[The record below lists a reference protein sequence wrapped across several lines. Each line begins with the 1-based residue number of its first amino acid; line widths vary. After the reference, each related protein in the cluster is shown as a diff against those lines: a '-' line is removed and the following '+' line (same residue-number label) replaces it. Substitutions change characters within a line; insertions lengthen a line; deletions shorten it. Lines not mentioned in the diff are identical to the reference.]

1 MIAKILTADEIRQS
15 EGRNYNPQVWDSNID
30 RMLNS
35 YKDVVFY
42 KVDKDNLY
50 SYDRYFVEYTLDEGL
65 RLFGR
70 FSYSSSMTNGG
81 FYRLDK
87 IPVNKDGI
95 TYADLLELSEKGEE
109 EEVKRLITEIQNSN
123 MLEISYGEFYDVNT
137 GEMVMIGTSKEARDW
152 MTERSKK
159 YGLTFTKG

>member
-70 FSYSSSMTNGG
+70 FSYS
-81 FYRLDK
+81 
-87 IPVNKDGI
+87 
-95 TYADLLELSEKGEE
+95 
-109 EEVKRLITEIQNSN
+109 
-123 MLEISYGEFYDVNT
+123 
-137 GEMVMIGTSKEARDW
+137 
-152 MTERSKK
+152 
-159 YGLTFTKG
+159 